1 MGWSSARAVHY
12 AFALLT
18 KVHTDVKQRF
28 LKEIQNRYF
37 ILFKQVYLGL
47 DFRIIL
53 LENYFFVFL

>member
-28 LKEIQNRYF
+28 LKEIQNR
-37 ILFKQVYLGL
+37 IL
-47 DFRIIL
+47 RIIIAWSL
-53 LENYFFVFL
+53 FYLNRFI